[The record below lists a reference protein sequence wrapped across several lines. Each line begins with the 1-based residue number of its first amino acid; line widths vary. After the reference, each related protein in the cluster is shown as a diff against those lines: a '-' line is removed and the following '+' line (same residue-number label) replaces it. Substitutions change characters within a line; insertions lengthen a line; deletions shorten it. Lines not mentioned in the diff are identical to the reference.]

1 MIAEMMLYVICAD
14 LVPAPLG
21 ETVEITVIPT
31 LTAMRHGAIHALTT
45 PALSLVTS
53 DVLLMQTVGTHVTN
67 VCKDYVKKLAVG
79 LAVQIIEIVN
89 LLLVTNVYVAF
100 ALSEV
105 VAQSVKLVTIV
116 LGKKIVLLVH
126 LLRVEKKFVHLV
138 VECLVPTINNVMVL
152 TPIVGYAFMESV
164 RFRMFVGLVVR
175 IIQAAQ
181 GQDQH
186 VKDATSRTRLVT
198 LEAHV
203 EILVRQMMIVI
214 RPSLHVVGVE
224 VDFVAV
230 RSFS

>member
-126 LLRVEKKFVHLV
+126 LLRVEKKI
-138 VECLVPTINNVMVL
+138 C
-152 TPIVGYAFMESV
+152 
-164 RFRMFVGLVVR
+164 
-175 IIQAAQ
+175 
-181 GQDQH
+181 
-186 VKDATSRTRLVT
+186 TSRCGMPCANDQQCYGAYTNCGLCLHGICQVSNVCGIGCQDNTGCTGAGSTCKRCNKQNKT
-198 LEAHV
+198 CDAGGTCGDPC
-203 EILVRQMMIVI
+203 QTNDDCN
-214 RPSLHVVGVE
+214 PSIASCRGCRGG
-224 VDFVAV
+224 FCG
-230 RSFS
+230 S